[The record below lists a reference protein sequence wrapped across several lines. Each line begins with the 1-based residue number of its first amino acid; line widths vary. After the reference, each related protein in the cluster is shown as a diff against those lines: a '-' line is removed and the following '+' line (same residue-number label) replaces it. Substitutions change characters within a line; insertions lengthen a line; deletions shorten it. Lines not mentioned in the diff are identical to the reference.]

1 MSNDSRNDIRDGGPE
16 ANLPE
21 HASSLWRLTGGP
33 LVWAAHFL
41 LSYVTVAIHCAKVPL
56 RDVPLGGVRTV
67 LAAYTVLAIAAIVL
81 LGWHALR
88 QHMWGHGRLPHD
100 DDSPGDRHRFL
111 GFATLLLCGL
121 SLVAVLFTAMA
132 MVVIGTC
139 R

>member
-1 MSNDSRNDIRDGGPE
+1 MRNDTPDIPGHGSE
-16 ANLPE
+16 ADPPE

-33 LVWAAHFL
+33 VVWATHFL
-41 LSYVTVAIHCAKVPL
+41 LSYVTAAIHCAKVPL
-56 RDVPLGGVRTV
+56 RDAPLGDTRTLLV
-67 LAAYTVLAIAAIVL
+67 VYTVLAIAAIVL

-121 SLVAVLFTAMA
+121 SLVAVVFTAFA
-132 MVVIGTC
+132 IAVIGTC

>member
-1 MSNDSRNDIRDGGPE
+1 MRNDTPDKAAE
-16 ANLPE
+16 ATLPE
-21 HASSLWRLTGGP
+21 SASSLWRLTGGP

-41 LSYVTVAIHCAKVPL
+41 LSYVTVAIVCAKATGP
-56 RDVPLGGVRTV
+56 DMPLGATRIALLV
-67 LAAYTVLAIAAIVL
+67 YTVLAVAGIVV
-81 LGWHALR
+81 LGWRALR

-121 SLVAVLFTAMA
+121 SLVAVVFTAMA